1 MLTAVARQP
10 VKEDGSVDLD
20 DGWSG
25 PGDHV
30 TLRAEMDVLVVISN
44 CPEALNPATGGNP
57 TPVRAIRYR
66 GGDR

>member
-1 MLTAVARQP
+1 MRVP
-10 VKEDGSVDLD
+10 VRDDGSAGIV

-30 TLRAEMDVLVVISN
+30 TLRAEMDILVVISN
-44 CPEALNPATGGNP
+44 CPEALNPATGAGP

-66 GGDR
+66 TGDG